1 MDILSKIKQP
11 VEGEMIQLNEIIA
24 HALSSTSPLLSRVVA
39 HYLTMAG
46 KQIRPILVLLTGRL
60 MGEVKPETLHGAA
73 AIELLHNATLIHDDV
88 VDESKLR
95 RGKATING
103 IWDNRVAVLA
113 GDYFVSCAL
122 ESALRTHSVEVVR
135 ILGLLGRMLASGE
148 MEQLSVVQSKIID
161 EKAYF
166 NVIRQKTASL
176 FISCMQ
182 VGAITSGMS
191 AEQSESVK
199 NFGER
204 LGLCFQ
210 IKDDIFDYFAQG
222 EVGKPTRSD
231 LAEGKVTLPLI
242 YALTHEQGAHC
253 DAMRAL
259 LQKDELTD
267 DDITRLIAFAV
278 DHGGVAYAEQVMY
291 RLRDEAAACLA
302 PFASSPV
309 VDSLMAVFDYVI
321 SRTK

>member
-1 MDILSKIKQP
+1 M
-11 VEGEMIQLNEIIA
+11 
-24 HALSSTSPLLSRVVA
+24 
-39 HYLTMAG
+39 
-46 KQIRPILVLLTGRL
+46 
-60 MGEVKPETLHGAA
+60 
-73 AIELLHNATLIHDDV
+73 

-122 ESALRTHSVEVVR
+122 ESALCTHSIEVVR

-148 MEQLSVVQSKIID
+148 MDQLSVVQSKIID

-182 VGAITSGMS
+182 VGAVTSGMS
-191 AEQSESVK
+191 AEQSEAVQ

-278 DHGGVAYAEQVMY
+278 DHGGVAYAEQVMH